1 MDTEEDEDQ
10 FKVGPHHSSGAAVA
24 THSDVTAGHVLRPA
38 PHPAMAPH
46 RGPGLLPRRQGEE
59 LYCTELYCTVLYCT
73 KVLVIV
79 SSLFL
84 VTSIIMLILS
94 TVPEFQVCFV
104 IMAAGG
110 Q

>member
-1 MDTEEDEDQ
+1 MDHGVDTEEDEDQ
-10 FKVGPHHSSGAAVA
+10 FKVGPHHSQWRSSRH
-24 THSDVTAGHVLRPA
+24 T
-38 PHPAMAPH
+38 MY
-46 RGPGLLPRRQGEE
+46 RQGMCCAQ
-59 LYCTELYCTVLYCT
+59 LRTQLWRLTEDPDSSRAA

-94 TVPEFQVCFV
+94 TVPEFQVCLA

>member
-1 MDTEEDEDQ
+1 
-10 FKVGPHHSSGAAVA
+10 
-24 THSDVTAGHVLRPA
+24 
-38 PHPAMAPH
+38 MAPH
-46 RGPGLLPRRQGEE
+46 RGPRLLPRRQGEE
-59 LYCTELYCTVLYCT
+59 LYCAALCCTVLYCA

-94 TVPEFQVCFV
+94 TVPEFQVCLA

-110 Q
+110 GTIEDLK

>member
-1 MDTEEDEDQ
+1 MCCAQLRTRLWRLTEDPDSSRAA
-10 FKVGPHHSSGAAVA
+10 KVRS
-24 THSDVTAGHVLRPA
+24 
-38 PHPAMAPH
+38 
-46 RGPGLLPRRQGEE
+46 
-59 LYCTELYCTVLYCT
+59 CTVLYCTVLYCA

>member
-1 MDTEEDEDQ
+1 MDHGVDTEEDEDQ
-10 FKVGPHHSSGAAVA
+10 FKVGPQWRSSRLTVY
-24 THSDVTAGHVLRPA
+24 
-38 PHPAMAPH
+38 
-46 RGPGLLPRRQGEE
+46 RQGMCCAQ
-59 LYCTELYCTVLYCT
+59 LRTQLWRLTEDPDSSRAAKVRSCTVLYYNFTVLYCA

-94 TVPEFQVCFV
+94 TVPEFQVCLA
-104 IMAAGG
+104 IMAAGR